1 MTTASFNRRVQALE
15 SCIPGYRSPES
26 VEEATDQQLITAL
39 VQQDI
44 ILYERACTLE
54 RPLRPSDVTD
64 DDLRR
69 IIAEG

>member
-1 MTTASFNRRVQALE
+1 MTTTSLSRRLQALE
-15 SCIPGYRSPES
+15 ATTPGYRAPEN

-39 VQQDI
+39 VQQDV
-44 ILYERACTLE
+44 ILYERACTLG

-69 IIAEG
+69 IIAES